1 MANPEA
7 EMQEKLK
14 NMSPEELKQFQMQ
27 NCIFCH
33 IVSGKVA
40 SKKVYEDDKC
50 IALLDINPA
59 NPGHVLLLPKEHYA
73 IMPLIP
79 NDIIQHLFM
88 VAKQISA
95 ALLKMLN
102 KDMKDIG
109 SNDIGTNIFVANGAA
124 AGQKAQHFMIHIIP
138 RMSKDNVGLDLVEK
152 NISDSVLDSLQKMLA
167 EKIAK
172 DLGVKP
178 IEITSQPKK
187 EEDKFEENPDTGF
200 LEPKKP
206 DKDEKKAKKTK
217 KTKKEKEESVDVSLD
232 DISKLIT
239 G

>member
-1 MANPEA
+1 
-7 EMQEKLK
+7 
-14 NMSPEELKQFQMQ
+14 
-27 NCIFCH
+27 
-33 IVSGKVA
+33 
-40 SKKVYEDDKC
+40 
-50 IALLDINPA
+50 
-59 NPGHVLLLPKEHYA
+59 
-73 IMPLIP
+73 
-79 NDIIQHLFM
+79 
-88 VAKQISA
+88 
-95 ALLKMLN
+95 
-102 KDMKDIG
+102 
-109 SNDIGTNIFVANGAA
+109 
-124 AGQKAQHFMIHIIP
+124 MIHIIP